1 MARAAVGTGVRPS
14 LRILVVDDNE
24 VLRTLV
30 SQVLE
35 AEGYV
40 AIPAE
45 SAEAALEVIRF
56 APPDLCIVD
65 QVMPGMSGAELI
77 RVLRNAHDERLRSIP
92 TIGMSAYEGAQGE
105 LLAAGALAALKK
117 PLRYAPL
124 LDLIRDTLIGNGEEE
139 PSAGADSSA
148 L

>member
-1 MARAAVGTGVRPS
+1 VSPS
-14 LRILVVDDNE
+14 VRILVVDDNE

-45 SAEAALEVIRF
+45 SAEAAMEAIRF

-65 QVMPGMSGAELI
+65 QVMPGMTGAELV
-77 RVLRNAHDERLRSIP
+77 RSLRSAPDERLRSIP
-92 TIGMSAYEGAQGE
+92 AIGMSAYDGAQVE
-105 LLAAGALAALKK
+105 LIAAGAVAALKN
-117 PLRYAPL
+117 PLRYGPL
-124 LDLIRDTLIGNGEEE
+124 LELIRETLAGRA
-139 PSAGADSSA
+139 SAVAG
-148 L
+148 